1 MIYDVAI
8 IGGGIVGLS
17 TGHQLKEA
25 DPDLKVC
32 VIEKETDVAQ
42 HQTKNNSGVI
52 HSGIYYRPGSLRAR
66 NCNEGRRM
74 LTEFC
79 DRHHVPYELCGKLI
93 VATSEKEIPTLQGIY
108 EKGIKNG
115 LSNLKIITS
124 EEAAIIEPHVQCV
137 RAIKVPQAGI
147 VSYEQ
152 VAKTYLKIFQ
162 QLGGELKTGSPVKQ
176 IVSGSH
182 NVEISTDKET
192 IRTSYFINCAG
203 LYADHIAQMSTV
215 HPGYQILPFRGEYYE
230 LKEEREYLV
239 NHLIYPVPDINFPF
253 LGVHFTRM
261 IGGGIEA
268 GPNAVLAFK
277 REGYHRTDFDGREL
291 WETLQYRGFR
301 ILASRYWRTGL
312 GEMFRSFSKSA
323 FVKAL
328 QKLIPSVTV
337 DDVVEGRSGVRAM
350 ACAPDGNLVDDFVI
364 LDAPRGL
371 NVISAPSPAAT
382 ASLAIGK
389 EIVTRLK
396 KKMKHE

>member
-1 MIYDVAI
+1 MIYDVTI

-17 TGHQLKEA
+17 TGYQLKEA
-25 DPDLKVC
+25 NPDLKVC
-32 VIEKETDVAQ
+32 IIEKETDVAQ

-66 NCNEGRRM
+66 NCHEGHRM

-79 DRHHVPYELCGKLI
+79 DRHQVPYELCGKLI
-93 VATSEKEIPTLQGIY
+93 VATRPKEIPTLQGIY

-115 LSNLKIITS
+115 LNDLQILDGK
-124 EEAAIIEPHVQCV
+124 EAATIEPHVQCV

-152 VAKTYLKIFQ
+152 VARTYLKIFRQ
-162 QLGGELKTGSPVKQ
+162 NGGQLKTGSPVRQ
-176 IVSGSH
+176 ILSGH
-182 NVEISTDKET
+182 NGVEISTDRET
-192 IRTSYFINCAG
+192 IRSSYFINCAG
-203 LYADHIAQMSTV
+203 LYADHVAKLAAVNT
-215 HPGYQILPFRGEYYE
+215 GYQILPFRGEYYE
-230 LKEEREYLV
+230 LKPESEYLV
-239 NHLIYPVPDINFPF
+239 NHLIYPVPNINFPF

-261 IGGGIEA
+261 IQGGIEA

-277 REGYHRTDFDGREL
+277 REGYHRTDFDIREL
-291 WETLQYRGFR
+291 LETLQYKGFR
-301 ILASRYWRTGL
+301 ILASKYWRTGL
-312 GEMFRSFSKSA
+312 GEMHRSFSKSA

-328 QKLIPSVTV
+328 QKLIPAITV

-350 ACAPDGNLVDDFVI
+350 ACAPDGSLVDDFVI
-364 LDAPRGL
+364 LDASQGL
-371 NVISAPSPAAT
+371 HVISAPSPAAT

-389 EIVTRLK
+389 EIVTRIK

>member
-1 MIYDVAI
+1 MFDVAI

-17 TGHQLKEA
+17 TAHQLKEA
-25 DPDLKVC
+25 NPDLEVC
-32 VIEKETDVAQ
+32 VIEKESDVAQ

-66 NCNEGRRM
+66 NCREGHRM

-79 DRHHVPYELCGKLI
+79 DRHQVPYELCGKLI
-93 VATSEKEIPTLQGIY
+93 VATRKEEVPTLQGIY

-115 LSNLKIITS
+115 LTDLKIIDS
-124 EEAAIIEPHVQCV
+124 QEAATIEPHVQCV

-162 QLGGELKTGSPVKQ
+162 EQGGQLKTGSPVKQ
-176 IVSGSH
+176 IVAGS
-182 NVEISTDKET
+182 NAVEISTEGKS
-192 IRTSYFINCAG
+192 IRSRFYINCAG
-203 LYADHIAQMSTV
+203 LYADHVTQLSAV
-215 HPGYQILPFRGEYYE
+215 NPGYQILPFRGEYYE
-230 LKEEREYLV
+230 LKPESEHLV

-261 IGGGIEA
+261 IQGGIEA

-291 WETLQYRGFR
+291 WEILQYKGFR
-301 ILASRYWRTGL
+301 ILASKYWRTGL
-312 GEMFRSFSKSA
+312 GEMHRSFSKSA

-328 QKLIPSVTV
+328 QKLIPAITV

-350 ACAPDGNLVDDFVI
+350 ACAPDGSLVDDFVI

-371 NVISAPSPAAT
+371 HVISAPSPAAT

>member
-1 MIYDVAI
+1 MKFDVAI

-17 TGHQLKEA
+17 TGYQLKEA
-25 DPDLKVC
+25 NPDLNVC
-32 VIEKETDVAQ
+32 IIEKETDVAQ

-66 NCNEGRRM
+66 NCHEGHRM
-74 LTEFC
+74 LTSFC
-79 DRHHVPYELCGKLI
+79 DHHQVPYELCGKLI
-93 VATSEKEIPTLQGIY
+93 VATRPEEVATLQEIY
-108 EKGIKNG
+108 EKGTKNG
-115 LSNLKIITS
+115 LTGLQIIDS
-124 EEAAIIEPHVQCV
+124 QEATTIEPHVQCV

-147 VSYEQ
+147 VSFEQ
-152 VAKTYLKIFQ
+152 VARTYLKIFEQ
-162 QLGGELKTGSPVKQ
+162 NGGHLKTGSPVRQ
-176 IVSGSH
+176 IESRT
-182 NVEISTDKET
+182 NEVEISTDRET
-192 IRTSYFINCAG
+192 VRSTYFINCAG
-203 LYADHIAQMSTV
+203 LYADHVAQLSAV
-215 HPGYQILPFRGEYYE
+215 NPGYQILPFRGEYYE
-230 LKEEREYLV
+230 LKPESEYLV

-261 IGGGIEA
+261 IQGGIEA

-277 REGYHRTDFDGREL
+277 REGYHRSDFDSREL

-301 ILASRYWRTGL
+301 ILAKKYWRTGL
-312 GEMFRSFSKSA
+312 GEMHRSFSKSA

-328 QKLIPSVTV
+328 QKLIPAITV

-350 ACAPDGNLVDDFVI
+350 ACAPDGSLVDDFVI
-364 LDAPRGL
+364 LDAPQGL